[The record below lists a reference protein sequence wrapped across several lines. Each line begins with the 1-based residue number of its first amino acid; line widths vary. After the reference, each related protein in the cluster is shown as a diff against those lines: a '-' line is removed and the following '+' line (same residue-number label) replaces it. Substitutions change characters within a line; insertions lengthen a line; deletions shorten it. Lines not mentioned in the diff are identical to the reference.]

1 MHQISADEFR
11 IIKGNVPL
19 GSPGFL
25 PLAEKV
31 TFSCVTERILLLE
44 MAILWV

>member
-1 MHQISADEFR
+1 MR
-11 IIKGNVPL
+11 RL

-25 PLAEKV
+25 PLAEIAAEV
-31 TFSCVTERILLLE
+31 SVMLRSLLFD

>member
-1 MHQISADEFR
+1 MWR
-11 IIKGNVPL
+11 V

-25 PLAEKV
+25 PLAENAAE
-31 TFSCVTERILLLE
+31 FSVMLRSLLFD